1 MNPDRA
7 TLNFLNSFPEE
18 ARKRGEVLQKDGA
31 VTQIFGNHLFIQGRV
46 EDETGHVNMFKTG
59 LQLEPP
65 QGFYFEMMARSSL
78 HKAGYML
85 ATGTSI
91 IDPGYRGELLV
102 PLYKF
107 RDGDDIELPMRAVQ
121 LVVKKAEKVLPYIV
135 NAPLDGSSRG
145 EGGFGSTGQ
154 RNNNSNQQQ
163 APQGDSYYL

>member
-1 MNPDRA
+1 MSKFDYFKVHKLSQRAENPYREHKNDIGWDV
-7 TLNFLNSFPEE
+7 TLI
-18 ARKRGEVLQKDGA
+18 ARTD
-31 VTQIFGNHLFIQGRV
+31 NRV